1 MKHYAFD
8 ADTDFCGT
16 ENTYYEAFEH
26 EPTEKELNEMAE
38 EIRVENGASFEY
50 LLFGWDYDP
59 VEAGEMTEAERDEEI
74 EDYYASCTCTW
85 REISQEEYEAEAE
98 VF

>member
-1 MKHYAFD
+1 MKYYAFD
-8 ADTDFCGT
+8 AETDFCGT

-85 REISQEEYEAEAE
+85 REISQKEYEAEAG